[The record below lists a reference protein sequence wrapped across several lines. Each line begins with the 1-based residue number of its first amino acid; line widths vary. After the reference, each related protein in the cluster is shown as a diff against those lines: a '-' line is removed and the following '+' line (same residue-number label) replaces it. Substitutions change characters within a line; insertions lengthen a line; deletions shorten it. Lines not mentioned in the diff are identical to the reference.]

1 MSNDLHLGTGWFGCS
16 VDALRG
22 ARLSSLRIA
31 GRERLVAHSRGASAT
46 SWGAYPMVPYAGRVR
61 RGKFQHAG
69 RQHQLPLNFGAHAI
83 HGTVFDVSW
92 STLEHSP
99 TRIMLAASLGDRWP
113 FSGHVTHEITLDSV
127 QQSVTCTLEVTTTGE
142 SMPAQVGWHPWF
154 VRPARLDVD
163 FAEMYVRD
171 ADYIATAQRIPP
183 PAGPWDDCFTGSR
196 RSPEITFDD
205 GTRIVVDSDCDHW
218 VIYDMPTHALCVEPQ
233 SGPPDGFTL
242 LPQLVTAT
250 QPLRR
255 TMTLLARRN

>member
-196 RSPEITFDD
+196 RSPEITFND

>member
-69 RQHQLPLNFGAHAI
+69 REHQLPLNFGAHAI

-171 ADYIATAQRIPP
+171 ADYIATAKRIPP

-196 RSPEITFDD
+196 RSPEITFND

>member
-69 RQHQLPLNFGAHAI
+69 REHQLPLNFGAHAI

>member
-69 RQHQLPLNFGAHAI
+69 REHQLPLNFGVHAI

-113 FSGHVTHEITLDSV
+113 FAGHVTHEITLDSV
-127 QQSVTCTLEVTTTGE
+127 QQSVTCTLEVMTTGE

-242 LPQLVTAT
+242 LPQFVTAT